1 MLVDDQSDVDELV
14 DRVQQELARQVE
26 DEMSRH
32 SDGAEPEGFERA
44 LAGRLIDEVL
54 SVAIKERAGRGKPFL
69 DPGKEWFVK
78 RSVMAE
84 MFGLGRLEPLL
95 ADEGIENIDIIGNE
109 PVWLSYSDG
118 TVMRAPRIAPSDEA
132 LLRWLQRVAARY
144 GRTEHSINSTSPL
157 LNMELPG
164 GERLAATVEVTD
176 RPHISIRRHRLSKTG
191 LEDLRQRG
199 MISTAQLALLRAA
212 VRAEKNVVVCGRQRA
227 GKTTL
232 LRALCWEIPP
242 DERFAT
248 LETEFELGLH
258 RHRDRFPAVV
268 AFEERARTA
277 EGIGGNVAGL
287 SQLVWQ
293 SLRMHT
299 TRTIVGEVRGREIIP
314 MLDALST
321 GGSGSLSTLHA
332 RNAGDAVNRMAR
344 LCLEGNSAWTPELA
358 HETVAHA
365 IDLIVHIDLLA
376 DGGSLDRY
384 VAQVVSV
391 EAGEYGR
398 PARTYLFDRTKAPDR
413 CGARRSV
420 PTGNVPTDIEDYER
434 AGFDRNWLTCG
445 SDGEW
450 IMPPRGGGRDA

>member
-1 MLVDDQSDVDELV
+1 MSVEQLSEADFDGADELV
-14 DRVQQELARQVE
+14 DRVQQTLAQRVE
-26 DEMSRH
+26 EEMSRH
-32 SDGAEPEGFERA
+32 SDGMAPEGVERE
-44 LAGRLIDEVL
+44 LAGKLIDDVL
-54 SVAIKERAGRGKPFL
+54 SAEIKESAARGRPFL

-78 RSVMAE
+78 QAVMAE

-95 ADEGIENIDIIGNE
+95 ADEGVENIDIIGNE
-109 PVWLSYSDG
+109 PVWLSYADG
-118 TVMRAPRIAPSDEA
+118 TVMRAPRIAPTDEA
-132 LLRWLQRVAARY
+132 LLRWLQRLAARH
-144 GRTEHSINSTSPL
+144 GRTERAINSSSPL

-164 GERLAATVEVTD
+164 GERLAATIEVSD
-176 RPHISIRRHRLSKTG
+176 RPHVSIRRHRLSKTG

-199 MISTAQLALLRAA
+199 MISTGQLALLRAA

-268 AFEERARTA
+268 AFEERVGTV
-277 EGIGGNVAGL
+277 VADL
-287 SQLVWQ
+287 SHLVWQ

-365 IDLIVHIDLLA
+365 IDLIVHIDLVA
-376 DGGSLDRY
+376 DGSGLDRY
-384 VAQVVSV
+384 VAEIVSV

-398 PARTYLFDRTKAPDR
+398 PARTYLFQRSTDSSGTI
-413 CGARRSV
+413 GRRSV
-420 PTGNVPTDIEDYER
+420 PTGNLPTDIDDYER

-450 IMPPRGGGRDA
+450 ILRRAGDRDA

>member
-1 MLVDDQSDVDELV
+1 MVVEQDFAGADELV
-14 DRVQQELARQVE
+14 DRVQQALAKQVE
-26 DEMSRH
+26 EAMARH
-32 SDGAEPEGFERA
+32 SEPESRGFERA
-44 LAGRLIDEVL
+44 LAGKLIDEVL
-54 SVAIKERAGRGKPFL
+54 SAALKEWAGRGRPFL

-78 RSVMAE
+78 QAVMAE

-95 ADEGIENIDIIGNE
+95 ADEGVENIDIIGNE

-118 TVMRAPRIAPSDEA
+118 TVMRAPRIAPTDEA
-132 LLRWLQRVAARY
+132 LLRWLQRLAARH
-144 GRTEHSINSTSPL
+144 GRTERSINSTSPL

-164 GERLAATVEVTD
+164 GERLAATIEVSD
-176 RPHISIRRHRLSKTG
+176 RPHVSIRRHRLSKTG
-191 LEDLRQRG
+191 LADLRKRR

-212 VRAEKNVVVCGRQRA
+212 VRAEKNIVVCGRQRA

-268 AFEERARTA
+268 AFEERV
-277 EGIGGNVAGL
+277 GNSERSGSTVADL
-287 SQLVWQ
+287 SHLVWQ

-332 RNAGDAVNRMAR
+332 RNAGDAINRMAR

-358 HETVAHA
+358 QETVAHA
-365 IDLIVHIDLLA
+365 IDLIVHVDLVA
-376 DGGSLDRY
+376 DGSSLDRY
-384 VAQVVSV
+384 VAEIISV

-398 PARTYLFDRTKAPDR
+398 PARTYLFQRAA
-413 CGARRSV
+413 GRRSM
-420 PTGNVPTDIEDYER
+420 PTGNLPTDIEDYER
-434 AGFDRNWLTCG
+434 AGFDRAWLTCG

-450 IMPPRGGGRDA
+450 AHA

>member
-1 MLVDDQSDVDELV
+1 MLVEQDFAGADELV
-14 DRVQQELARQVE
+14 DRVQQVLAKQVE
-26 DEMSRH
+26 EEMTRH
-32 SDGAEPEGFERA
+32 GEPESGGFERA
-44 LAGRLIDEVL
+44 LAGKLIDDVL
-54 SVAIKERAGRGKPFL
+54 SAAIKEWAGRGRPFL

-78 RSVMAE
+78 QAVMAE

-95 ADEGIENIDIIGNE
+95 ADEGVENIDIIGNE
-109 PVWLSYSDG
+109 PVWLSYADG
-118 TVMRAPRIAPSDEA
+118 TVMRAPRIAPTDEA
-132 LLRWLQRVAARY
+132 LLRWLQRLATRH
-144 GRTEHSINSTSPL
+144 GRTERSINSASPL

-164 GERLAATVEVTD
+164 GERLAATIEVSD
-176 RPHISIRRHRLSKTG
+176 RPHVSIRRHRLSRTG
-191 LEDLRQRG
+191 LADLRKRG

-212 VRAEKNVVVCGRQRA
+212 VRAEKNIVVCGRQRA

-268 AFEERARTA
+268 AFEERV
-277 EGIGGNVAGL
+277 GNSERSGSAVADL
-287 SQLVWQ
+287 SHLVWQ

-332 RNAGDAVNRMAR
+332 RNAGDAINRMAR

-365 IDLIVHIDLLA
+365 IDLIVHVELVA
-376 DGGSLDRY
+376 DGSSLDRY
-384 VAQVVSV
+384 VAEIVSV

-398 PARTYLFDRTKAPDR
+398 PARTYLFQRAA
-413 CGARRSV
+413 GRRSV
-420 PTGNVPTDIEDYER
+420 PTGNLPTDIEDYER

-450 IMPPRGGGRDA
+450 VHA